1 MGGMGTG
8 PGSESK
14 SIEGCVASGK
24 LVHLSETWGSFICI
38 LRPWKSH
45 FQLIARDVELT
56 YVKHRAHTR
65 LLILICTALCSHL
78 LTKLSPGGRRCNS
91 WPASGL
97 FLFPL
102 DLASGQLTRPTGC
115 LNFPGTCGSIQELRL
130 AFGGT
135 GGGQGGS
142 VGLRPVGPYWGG
154 ACSLMP
160 VALGFSV
167 G

>member
-78 LTKLSPGGRRCNS
+78 LTKLLQVGGGAIPGQPQACFCFR
-91 WPASGL
+91 WIWLPAS
-97 FLFPL
+97 
-102 DLASGQLTRPTGC
+102 
-115 LNFPGTCGSIQELRL
+115 
-130 AFGGT
+130 
-135 GGGQGGS
+135 
-142 VGLRPVGPYWGG
+142 
-154 ACSLMP
+154 
-160 VALGFSV
+160 
-167 G
+167 